1 MPPDDSAGPADRDAG
16 SPDRLVTSPVFVL
29 STMRSGASLLRA
41 MLNAHPMIR
50 SPHKMHLQTLEVKY
64 SELYTGLA
72 MEKLG
77 LDITELEY
85 LLWDRLM
92 HRELM
97 RSGKQIIVEKT
108 PGNALIWRRLRECWP
123 AARYIFLKRHPASVL
138 SSVMDTSQSGWQ
150 GLMQILLDHLGTTGG
165 RGGPVTNRPSLAD
178 VMTTMVLEHAEGVQQ
193 AMRALPGLTVR
204 YEDLTSRPDSTMRE
218 VCEFLE
224 VPWVPEIVEHGK
236 QEYGGYDIFMG
247 GLAAQAAPA
256 ADDIPDALR
265 PICRLWGYLS

>member
-1 MPPDDSAGPADRDAG
+1 MPPDDSAGLADRDAG

-29 STMRSGASLLRA
+29 STMRSGGSLLRA

-50 SPHKMHLQTLEVKY
+50 SPHKMHLQTLEVRY

-85 LLWDRLM
+85 LLWDRLL
-92 HRELM
+92 HRELR
-97 RSGKQIIVEKT
+97 RSGKQVIVEKT
-108 PGNALIWRRLRECWP
+108 AGNALIWRRLRECWP
-123 AARYIFLKRHPASVL
+123 AARYIFLLRHPASVL
-138 SSVMDTSQSGWQ
+138 TSVLDTSQSGWQ

-165 RGGPVTNRPSLAD
+165 RGGPVASRPSLAD

-204 YEDLTSRPDSTMRE
+204 YEDLIGRPDQAMRE
-218 VCEFLE
+218 VCAFLE
-224 VPWVPEIVEHGK
+224 VPWVPDIVEHGK
-236 QEYGGYDIFMG
+236 QEFGGFDISNG
-247 GLAAQAAPA
+247 GLTPHRAPA
-256 ADDIPDALR
+256 PEDIPQALR
-265 PICRLWGYLS
+265 PLCHLWGYLP